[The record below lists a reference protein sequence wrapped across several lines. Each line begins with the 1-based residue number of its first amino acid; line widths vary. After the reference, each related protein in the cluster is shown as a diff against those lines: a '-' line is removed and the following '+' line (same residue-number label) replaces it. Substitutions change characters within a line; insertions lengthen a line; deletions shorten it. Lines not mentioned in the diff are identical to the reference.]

1 MVQRYEQKRRLQWY
15 KRGAAYHSSPKQN
28 FGCLEEGLHKYW
40 NRNKA
45 QVNFNKGLSK
55 LYLSLT

>member
-1 MVQRYEQKRRLQWY
+1 MQGINAEPLT
-15 KRGAAYHSSPKQN
+15 KQN
-28 FGCLEEGLHKYW
+28 FVCLEEGLHKYW

>member
-15 KRGAAYHSSPKQN
+15 KRGAAYKQN
-28 FGCLEEGLHKYW
+28 FGCLEGDFHKYW

-45 QVNFNKGLSK
+45 HVTFNKGLSK